1 MPKPVNGDA
10 SAKLVDGKPWVRP
23 IPAPAET
30 PTLPTGLLPGT
41 VKHVAIIMDGNG
53 RWANARG
60 LNRTAGHEAGEYALM
75 DTIAGAVEAGVKY
88 LSVYA
93 FSTENWKR
101 TPAEVKFLM
110 GYSRRVLRG
119 RRDELNKWGVR
130 VRWSGRE
137 GRLWKSVL
145 TELKTAEAL
154 TQENTGTQLIMCLNY
169 GGRAELA
176 DAARKLAERAVEG
189 KIKPERITEAS
200 LARELY
206 LPDVPD
212 VDLLIRTSGE
222 QRTSN
227 FLPWQAAY
235 AELVFAPEAWPE
247 YGREAL
253 WRDLLAYQ
261 NRDRRF
267 GGAVDRPAI

>member
-1 MPKPVNGDA
+1 MNEK
-10 SAKLVDGKPWVRP
+10 SWIRE
-23 IPAPAET
+23 IPAPFALEAPALPAE
-30 PTLPTGLLPGT
+30 LEVGAVG
-41 VKHVAIIMDGNG
+41 HVAIIMDGNG

-60 LNRTAGHEAGEYALM
+60 LDRTSGHEAGEYALM
-75 DTIAGAVEAGVKY
+75 DTVAGAVAAGVRH

-101 TPAEVKFLM
+101 TPTEVRFLM
-110 GYSRRVLRG
+110 GYSRRVLRA
-119 RRDELNKWGVR
+119 RRDELNEWNVR

-145 TELKTAEAL
+145 AELREAERLTA
-154 TQENTGTQLIMCLNY
+154 ENTGTELIMCLNY
-169 GGRAELA
+169 GGRAELTDA
-176 DAARKLAERAVEG
+176 TRAVAARVARGELR
-189 KIKPERITEAS
+189 PEHVTEKT

-206 LPDVPD
+206 LPDLPD

-235 AELVFAPEAWPE
+235 AELVFAPEDWPD
-247 YGREAL
+247 YGRVQL
-253 WRDLLAYQ
+253 WRDLLAFQ
-261 NRDRRF
+261 SRDRRF
-267 GGAVDRPAI
+267 GGAVNRPAERGSRVI

>member
-1 MPKPVNGDA
+1 MEK
-10 SAKLVDGKPWVRP
+10 SWVRRITP
-23 IPAPAET
+23 PRENPELPA
-30 PTLPTGLLPGT
+30 GLARAAAA
-41 VKHVAIIMDGNG
+41 HVAIIMDGNG

-75 DTIAGAVEAGVKY
+75 DTIAGAVEAGVKF

-101 TPAEVKFLM
+101 SPAEVKFLM
-110 GYSRRVLRG
+110 GYSRRVLRN
-119 RRDELNKWGVR
+119 RRDELNAWGVR

-145 TELKTAEAL
+145 TELRAAEAL
-154 TQENTGTQLIMCLNY
+154 TRGNTGTQLIMCLNY

-176 DAARKLAERAVEG
+176 DAARKLAQRVAAG
-189 KIKPERITEAS
+189 TLKPERITEAAF
-200 LARELY
+200 ARELY

-235 AELVFAPEAWPE
+235 AELVFAPEPWPE
-247 YGREAL
+247 YGRAAL

-261 NRDRRF
+261 HRDRRF
-267 GGAVDRPAI
+267 GGAIDRPQ